1 MSTTIK
7 IGGAE
12 HPLLFNMNSLRNI
25 MEVAGMETFNDLS
38 LQQDLGKSMDFALN
52 CAFYAILEAAENE
65 GKPTPFATVQKLG
78 AAIKKF
84 QELTPAIEGFTAAI
98 TEFFAPADEEAGE

>member
-7 IGGAE
+7 IGDAE

-25 MEVAGMETFNDLS
+25 MEVAGMETFADLS
-38 LQQDLGKSMDFALN
+38 IQKDLAKSMDFALS
-52 CAFYAILEAAENE
+52 CAFYGILEGYEAQD
-65 GKPTPFATVQKLG
+65 KKTPYPTPQKLG

-84 QELTPAIEGFTAAI
+84 EQISPALEGYTAAI
-98 TEFFAPADEEAGE
+98 TEFFAPVEESTGE